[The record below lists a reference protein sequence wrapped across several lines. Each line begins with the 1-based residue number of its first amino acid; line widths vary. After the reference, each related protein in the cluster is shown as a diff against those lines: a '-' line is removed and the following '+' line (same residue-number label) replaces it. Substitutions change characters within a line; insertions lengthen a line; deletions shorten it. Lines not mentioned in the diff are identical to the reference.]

1 MQIVQK
7 IVQFNYIIQSC
18 YYSVPSQSISL
29 HGDSESLIIFIMLA
43 SQFIINSRMTMLL
56 GTVLQC
62 SKNFMLNLK
71 VGARYIGRS
80 IRFRE
85 QRSRRNQPP
94 PSDDRGFVSWSCVA
108 LAGHGGVTGTLL
120 GST

>member
-1 MQIVQK
+1 MLKEIV
-7 IVQFNYIIQSC
+7 
-18 YYSVPSQSISL
+18 
-29 HGDSESLIIFIMLA
+29 G
-43 SQFIINSRMTMLL
+43 
-56 GTVLQC
+56 G
-62 SKNFMLNLK
+62 SKNAVNTAHNFDIEGTK

-94 PSDDRGFVSWSCVA
+94 PSDDRGFVRWSCVA